1 MSTTYEPYT
10 HPSAG
15 TFGGGGENDLHEE
28 DFLQYEPE
36 DREDSG
42 AGTDEQEPADQNQ
55 GDSAGAKAPSRPG
68 RKRSGPDRGLIRRVA
83 KKVVELQ
90 EADEQ
95 DVQLLASLLGSSS
108 EDVTELTLAVMT
120 SSRGDTAALADVK
133 EIAEAN
139 EAERAVQALTMG
151 KPRMKAL
158 WGVLAAL
165 GAVNATMPAS
175 DAKAA
180 LALAGATIDDAVI
193 ARLDRVGELAKRGW

>member
-1 MSTTYEPYT
+1 MSTTYEPYNHST
-10 HPSAG
+10 FDPSEPSLDAAPEEQDELEELEAAHGADDETAAEQAG
-15 TFGGGGENDLHEE
+15 KK
-28 DFLQYEPE
+28 PE
-36 DREDSG
+36 
-42 AGTDEQEPADQNQ
+42 AKPA
-55 GDSAGAKAPSRPG
+55 S

-151 KPRMKAL
+151 KPRMKAV

-193 ARLDRVGELAKRGW
+193 ARLDRVSELAKRGW